1 MRAEVRGSWLLWLRC
16 SERRRGTRHHLR
28 LLLVQSGSELL
39 LEDELLVLGV
49 ELVELALEYVVF
61 IDLLIEHQGDFIDL
75 KQTKRRRF

>member
-1 MRAEVRGSWLLWLRC
+1 M
-16 SERRRGTRHHLR
+16 
-28 LLLVQSGSELL
+28 QSGSELL